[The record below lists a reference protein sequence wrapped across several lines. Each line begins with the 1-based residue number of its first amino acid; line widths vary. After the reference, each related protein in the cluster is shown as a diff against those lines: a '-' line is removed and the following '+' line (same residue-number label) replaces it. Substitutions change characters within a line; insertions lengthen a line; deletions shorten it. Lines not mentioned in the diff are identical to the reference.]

1 MTCLTATARPSYPPE
16 RQACFYCGKSIT
28 GDRVRWVTKPASDI
42 ADFLEG
48 ATQKVASCAD
58 GCTRVNKPDVS
69 LD

>member
-1 MTCLTATARPSYPPE
+1 M
-16 RQACFYCGKSIT
+16 T
-28 GDRVRWVTKPASDI
+28 GDRVRWVTKPAADI

-69 LD
+69 LDY